1 MKTSIIPAEIKNDEL
16 YNRIINT
23 ILLFNEEITT
33 VLEIGASSGDG
44 STEAIVRAMSQLEDK
59 ELYTLEVDQARFAAL
74 QERYKDLDWVIPVNK
89 SAVHLNE
96 YPTKGQVE
104 DFYNTIR
111 TQLNQYPI
119 EFVLSWYDE
128 EVEKIKY
135 LDDKLGGIDQ
145 IKKDNN
151 IKNFDMVVLD
161 GSPFTGYQEFLKIV
175 GAKIIVLDDIIDI
188 KHHFTQLAL
197 RENEGYECIF
207 CNAALRNGY
216 AIWVKR
222 DIL

>member
-23 ILLFNEEITT
+23 ILLFNEEIET
-33 VLEIGASSGDG
+33 VLEVGASSGDG

-59 ELYTLEVDQARFAAL
+59 ELYTLEVDLARFAAL

-104 DFYNTIR
+104 DFYNTIK

-119 EFVLSWYDE
+119 EFVLSWYDTE
-128 EVEKIKY
+128 IEKVEYLGDKI
-135 LDDKLGGIDQ
+135 GGIDQ

-151 IKNFDMVVLD
+151 IENFDMVILD

-222 DIL
+222 DII

>member
-23 ILLFNEEITT
+23 ILLFNEEIET
-33 VLEIGASSGDG
+33 VLEVGASSGDG

-59 ELYTLEVDQARFAAL
+59 ELYTLEVDLARFAAL

-104 DFYNTIR
+104 DFYNTIK

-119 EFVLSWYDE
+119 EFVLSWYDTE
-128 EVEKIKY
+128 IEKVEYLGDKI
-135 LDDKLGGIDQ
+135 GGIDQ

-151 IKNFDMVVLD
+151 IENFDMVILD

-197 RENEGYECIF
+197 RENEEYECIF

-222 DIL
+222 DII

>member
-23 ILLFNEEITT
+23 ILLFNEEIET
-33 VLEIGASSGDG
+33 VLEVGASSGDG

-59 ELYTLEVDQARFAAL
+59 ELYTLEVDLARFAAL

-96 YPTKGQVE
+96 YPTKGQIE
-104 DFYNTIR
+104 DFYNTIK

-119 EFVLSWYDE
+119 EFVLSWYDTE
-128 EVEKIKY
+128 IEKVEYLGDKI
-135 LDDKLGGIDQ
+135 GGIDQ

-151 IKNFDMVVLD
+151 IKNFDMVILD
-161 GSPFTGYQEFLKIV
+161 GSPFTGYQEFLKIA

-222 DIL
+222 DII

>member
-16 YNRIINT
+16 YNRIMNT
-23 ILLFNEEITT
+23 ILLFNEEIET

-59 ELYTLEVDQARFAAL
+59 ELYTLEVDLARFAAL

-96 YPTKGQVE
+96 YPTKGQIE
-104 DFYNTIR
+104 DFYNTIK

-119 EFVLSWYDE
+119 EFVLSWYDTE
-128 EVEKIKY
+128 IEKVEYLGDKI
-135 LDDKLGGIDQ
+135 GGIDQ

-151 IKNFDMVVLD
+151 IKNFDMVILD
-161 GSPFTGYQEFLKIV
+161 GSPFTGYQEFLKIA

-222 DIL
+222 DII

>member
-1 MKTSIIPAEIKNDEL
+1 
-16 YNRIINT
+16 
-23 ILLFNEEITT
+23 
-33 VLEIGASSGDG
+33 
-44 STEAIVRAMSQLEDK
+44 
-59 ELYTLEVDQARFAAL
+59 
-74 QERYKDLDWVIPVNK
+74 
-89 SAVHLNE
+89 
-96 YPTKGQVE
+96 VE

>member
-23 ILLFNEEITT
+23 ILLFNEEIET
-33 VLEIGASSGDG
+33 VLEVGASSGDG

-59 ELYTLEVDQARFAAL
+59 ELYTLEVDLARFAAL

-96 YPTKGQVE
+96 YPTKGQIE
-104 DFYNTIR
+104 DFYNTIK

-119 EFVLSWYDE
+119 EFVLSWYDTE
-128 EVEKIKY
+128 IEKVEYLGDKI
-135 LDDKLGGIDQ
+135 GGIDQ

-151 IKNFDMVVLD
+151 IKNFDMVILD

-222 DIL
+222 DII